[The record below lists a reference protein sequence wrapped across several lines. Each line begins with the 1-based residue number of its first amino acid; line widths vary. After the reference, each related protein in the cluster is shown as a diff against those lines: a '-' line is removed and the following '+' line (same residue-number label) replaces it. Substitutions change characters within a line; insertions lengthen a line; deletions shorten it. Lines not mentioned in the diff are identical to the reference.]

1 MKNINLITNRFFFKK
16 GNILLIFFL
25 ISYFLNR
32 LNSSIYF
39 IDLFGQISIQILF
52 IGVVLFFILL
62 RQKKLI
68 SSFISGL
75 ICVLLALQILLPCKL
90 CHEYFD
96 NKLQNY
102 KKIRLMSFN
111 VRYNNQ
117 FHDFD
122 NFVDLILNEKPDIIQ
137 FQEVSSL
144 VQEKIKSIE
153 SFYPYTLGLNTP
165 FLIEANVKPSYIRNY
180 IDSIMDQN
188 NKTNVITDIEEMRV
202 GNIILSKYPLKNNRV
217 IDSNLVLTNI
227 VFGNTEL
234 TLIGV
239 HLYPPES
246 QYYFKL
252 TIDQM
257 KYLKNFLKKS
267 KQNTILIGDL
277 NMVSTSKRFT
287 NFLKDTNL
295 FTNTSI
301 TNSIFTWPAFLPNY
315 LGIQIDHVLFS
326 KNFKMISKKT
336 TKSFGSDHRPL
347 IVDLAFNKE
356 N

>member
-1 MKNINLITNRFFFKK
+1 MKNINLITNRFFFTK

-62 RQKKLI
+62 RQKKLL
-68 SSFISGL
+68 SSSISGL
-75 ICVLLALQILLPCKL
+75 ICLIFALQILLSCKQCNESL
-90 CHEYFD
+90 D

-117 FHDFD
+117 FYDFD
-122 NFVDLILNEKPDIIQ
+122 NFINLILKEKPDIIQ

-144 VQEKIKSIE
+144 VQDKIKSIE
-153 SFYPYTLGLNTP
+153 FLYPHTLGLNTP
-165 FLIEANVKPSYIRNY
+165 FLIENNVKRSNIRDF

-188 NKTNVITDIEEMRV
+188 NKTEITDIEEMQV
-202 GNIILSKYPLKNNRV
+202 GNIILSKYPLKNDRIIN
-217 IDSNLVLTNI
+217 SNLILTDIVLDDQ
-227 VFGNTEL
+227 EL

-239 HLYPPES
+239 HLYPPVS

-257 KYLKNFLKKS
+257 KYLESVLKKTNR
-267 KQNTILIGDL
+267 NTILIGDL

-295 FTNTSI
+295 FTYASI
-301 TNSIFTWPAFLPNY
+301 VNPIFTWPAFLPKY
-315 LGIQIDHVLFS
+315 LSIQIDHVLFS
-326 KNFKMISKKT
+326 KNFKMINKKT
-336 TKSFGSDHRPL
+336 TESFGSDHRPL
-347 IVDLAFNKE
+347 IVDLAFNKK

>member
-1 MKNINLITNRFFFKK
+1 MKNIYLITNKFFFKK

-32 LNSSIYF
+32 LNSSIYL
-39 IDLFGQISIQILF
+39 IDLFGQLSVQILF
-52 IGVVLFFILL
+52 LGVILLFILL
-62 RQKKLI
+62 SQKKLLA
-68 SSFISGL
+68 SSISGL
-75 ICVLLALQILLPCKL
+75 VCVLLVLQILLPCKQCNESL
-90 CHEYFD
+90 D

-117 FHDFD
+117 FYDFD
-122 NFVDLILNEKPDIIQ
+122 NFIDLILKEKPDIIQ

-153 SFYPYTLGLNTP
+153 FFYPYALGLNTP
-165 FLIEANVKPSYIRNY
+165 FLIETNVKPSNIRNY

-188 NKTNVITDIEEMRV
+188 NKTNVIPDIEEMRV

-257 KYLKNFLKKS
+257 KYLKSFLKKS
-267 KQNTILIGDL
+267 NQNTILIGDL

-295 FTNTSI
+295 FTHISI
-301 TNSIFTWPAFLPNY
+301 VNPIFTWPAFLPNY

-326 KNFKMISKKT
+326 KNFKMINKKT

-347 IVDLAFNKE
+347 IVDLAF
-356 N
+356 